1 MKTGANMD
9 QELKQHL
16 DRIESKL
23 DQIMRGAP
31 GTADTDSER
40 SSEGKSAK
48 ETTTGIPNPKVNPRE
63 YNLAMKKYDT
73 PDGNKEK

>member
-1 MKTGANMD
+1 MD

-23 DQIMRGAP
+23 DQLIRGAP
-31 GTADTDSER
+31 GKADSGSER

-48 ETTTGIPNPKVNPRE
+48 ESTMGIPDPRANPRE
-63 YNLAMKKYDT
+63 YNEAMKKYDT
-73 PDGNKEK
+73 PDGNKQK